1 MNNQAR
7 TEKEIQSYKIKT
19 VIFLIIILALIA
31 FSIWQFI
38 KLQESYQTLKE
49 NSDLIALQEKIID
62 QGETIKKQKMELDT
76 ALTLLS
82 ILVSDSDDELLS
94 PEEVLSGL
102 NEMAKEERENRIK
115 QRERR
120 KQLIADLFS
129 ASENKRDDA
138 RRKILKE
145 FSNDPKLTSRI
156 LEAAQG
162 KINMENQNSVFQII
176 YIMEQLSTQSLQA
189 YESEILAFFQEVENA
204 LLMGPST
211 LPRVND
217 IKSRLEI

>member
-1 MNNQAR
+1 MNNQTR

-49 NSDLIALQEKIID
+49 NSDLIALQEKIIA
-62 QGETIKKQKMELDT
+62 QGDIIKQQKVELDT

-102 NEMAKEERENRIK
+102 NEMAKSEREKRIQ

-129 ASENKRDDA
+129 PSENRRETA
-138 RRKILKE
+138 RRNLLKE
-145 FSNDPKLTSRI
+145 FSNDPKLTSRV
-156 LEAAQG
+156 LAASQG
-162 KINMENQNSVFQII
+162 KINQENQNSVYQII
-176 YIMEQLSTQSLQA
+176 YIMEQLSLQSLQS
-189 YESEILAFFQEVENA
+189 YKSEILAFFQEAENA
-204 LLMGPST
+204 LLIGPST
-211 LPRVND
+211 LPRVNE
-217 IKSRLEI
+217 IKSRLDI